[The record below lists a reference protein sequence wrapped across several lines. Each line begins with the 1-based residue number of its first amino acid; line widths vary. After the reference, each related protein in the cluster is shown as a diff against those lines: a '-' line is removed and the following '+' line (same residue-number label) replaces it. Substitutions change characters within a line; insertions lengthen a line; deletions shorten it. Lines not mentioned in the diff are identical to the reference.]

1 VEPSDWVLV
10 IILGALIVSPL
21 AILARGRA
29 PDGTLRYDPR
39 LLVVLGI
46 VIAAVG
52 LVVLL
57 FAGDR

>member
-21 AILARGRA
+21 AILSRGRA

-39 LLVVLGI
+39 LLVVLGV